1 MSRSKRWSPLAVF
14 GVIAI
19 VFSACGGSA
28 SPSPSSQASTPA
40 ASAPASAGPVVS
52 SAPYT
57 GLSYPATA
65 VDCAKK
71 PAGYTGEFSSI
82 KAVDRYTVEFDL
94 CAPDVA
100 FLSKIAFATNGIQDS
115 DWLAKH
121 APDKSYIKTTN
132 GTGPYMLK
140 EWASGD
146 HVTLIANPNYWGP
159 DKPIAQTLIFKWA
172 DTAEKRLQDLQ
183 AGNGTADGID
193 NVAPDDF
200 ATVKADP
207 NLQLINRDAFT
218 ILYLGFNVDKAP
230 WNNEKVRQA
239 IAQGIDRKRI
249 NDTFDPPGSEV
260 ADFFTPCSVPGGCE
274 GDKWYDYN
282 KATAIQ
288 MLKDANFDFSKTYD
302 L

>member
-1 MSRSKRWSPLAVF
+1 MSRTRKWSPLAAF

-28 SPSPSSQASTPA
+28 SPSPSQASQAST
-40 ASAPASAGPVVS
+40 APASAAATGAAPSVS
-52 SAPYT
+52 TEPYT
-57 GLSYPATA
+57 GQSYPATA
-65 VDCAKK
+65 IDCAAK

-82 KAVDRYTVEFDL
+82 KAIDRYTVEFDL

-100 FLSKIAFATNGIQDS
+100 FLAKLAFATNGIQDS

-121 APDKSYIKTTN
+121 APDKSYVKTTN

-140 EWASGD
+140 EWVSGD
-146 HVTLIANPNYWGP
+146 HVTLTANPNYWGP

-183 AGNGTADGID
+183 AGPTTADGID

-200 ATVKADP
+200 ATVTANT
-207 NLQLINRDAFT
+207 NLKLINRDAFT

-230 WNNEKVRQA
+230 WNNE
-239 IAQGIDRKRI
+239 
-249 NDTFDPPGSEV
+249 
-260 ADFFTPCSVPGGCE
+260 
-274 GDKWYDYN
+274 
-282 KATAIQ
+282 
-288 MLKDANFDFSKTYD
+288 
-302 L
+302 